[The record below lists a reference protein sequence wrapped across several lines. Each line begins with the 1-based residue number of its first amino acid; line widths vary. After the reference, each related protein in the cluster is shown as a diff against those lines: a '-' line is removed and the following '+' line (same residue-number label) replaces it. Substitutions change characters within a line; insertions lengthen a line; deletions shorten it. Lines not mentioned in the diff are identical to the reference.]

1 MELKK
6 TDQASLTVLH
16 SNLSI
21 DEYGDMVIKSIRWS
35 FPDTET
41 PLISFILSRWYVILT
56 LYTPV
61 SHEKVKSYRRPS
73 NLHEN
78 SFFTVSFCDFCYLS
92 FLSLA
97 SFPQTFL
104 KQDQSLSH
112 FSPFLDIMRVG
123 LDKYSTH
130 VENTNEWVF
139 DY

>member
-21 DEYGDMVIKSIRWS
+21 DEYGDMVIKSIRWP

-61 SHEKVKSYRRPS
+61 SHEKVKSYRRSS

-78 SFFTVSFCDFCYLS
+78 FFFTVSFCDFCYLL

-97 SFPQTFL
+97 SFPQTFP

-112 FSPFLDIMRVG
+112 VSPFLDII
-123 LDKYSTH
+123 
-130 VENTNEWVF
+130 NESWVR
-139 DY
+139 

>member
-21 DEYGDMVIKSIRWS
+21 DEYGDMVIKNIRRP

-41 PLISFILSRWYVILT
+41 PLTSFILSRRYVTIT
-56 LYTPV
+56 LYTSV
-61 SHEKVKSYRRPS
+61 SHEKVKSYRIPS

-78 SFFTVSFCDFCYLS
+78 FFFMVSFCDFCYLS
-92 FLSLA
+92 FLLLA

-104 KQDQSLSH
+104 KQDQSLSVSFIS
-112 FSPFLDIMRVG
+112 FSRYY
-123 LDKYSTH
+123 K
-130 VENTNEWVF
+130 
-139 DY
+139 